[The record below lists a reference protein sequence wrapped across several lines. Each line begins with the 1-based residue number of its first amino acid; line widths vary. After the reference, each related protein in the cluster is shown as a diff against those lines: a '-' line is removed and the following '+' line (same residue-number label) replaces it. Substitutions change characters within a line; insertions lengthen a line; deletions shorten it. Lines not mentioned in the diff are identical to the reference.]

1 MEGLTKPV
9 EDEEAWTALLAW
21 YLSDE
26 GEREKVMQLFD
37 AAFGAH
43 KDDAISKAVTKALY
57 GNTLENSV
65 TRLEQFAACAF
76 AHYLSYGLRLKERE
90 LQQFASVDMGN
101 IYHDVL
107 ERFAK
112 GIELS
117 DYTWFDIPEKAQEAL
132 LSQSMEDAI
141 AGSGIGGCIRGRKK
155 QLPVKADGGNGKTDD
170 LGTDVTGAERKVCAE
185 RF

>member
-1 MEGLTKPV
+1 MSLLLTGCRIGNKNIVVSNILNDRQVFKIEGTVCSLKEARVYLTNYQNIYG
-9 EDEEAWTALLAW
+9 TAYGVDLWKHCLLYTSLAW

-76 AHYLSYGLRLKERE
+76 AHYLSYGPVSYTHLVSEMRTRY
-90 LQQFASVDMGN
+90 SV
-101 IYHDVL
+101 
-107 ERFAK
+107 RC
-112 GIELS
+112 
-117 DYTWFDIPEKAQEAL
+117 TTQ
-132 LSQSMEDAI
+132 
-141 AGSGIGGCIRGRKK
+141 
-155 QLPVKADGGNGKTDD
+155 
-170 LGTDVTGAERKVCAE
+170 
-185 RF
+185 